1 LYSASKKKTARK
13 QPLIQTTDKRS
24 CFLAETIA
32 NQLDQLEK
40 RRYTMITSKDETRQ
54 DEQANTSKKK
64 AGDFKMF

>member
-13 QPLIQTTDKRS
+13 QPLIQTTDKQPTPPRL
-24 CFLAETIA
+24 FVY
-32 NQLDQLEK
+32 QLDQLEK

>member
-1 LYSASKKKTARK
+1 
-13 QPLIQTTDKRS
+13 
-24 CFLAETIA
+24 LAEDIA